1 LNHRWLLWPLALL
14 AMLAFVGLGRW
25 QLRRADEK
33 QAMLA
38 GVATVLAQRDAQS
51 LAAQSLQDTR
61 VYAWAAGRG
70 RFLPGPALLLDNQR
84 RGRQVGVEVF
94 RIFEPVGGRALL
106 VDLGWLPLDG
116 ARQLP
121 QVPLPANERFLRGLL
136 LPPPSPGLALGPA
149 YSVTDRERWLLT
161 RVDIAALSGG
171 LNAPLAPRVLRI
183 DPDQPIGY
191 ARDLDILPNT
201 LPPEKHRGYA
211 LQWFSL
217 AAAMLILTVF
227 LSLRRR
233 SHD

>member
-1 LNHRWLLWPLALL
+1 LNRRWLLWPLALL

-51 LAAQSLQDTR
+51 LAAQSLQDSR
-61 VYAWAAGRG
+61 AYAWAAGRG

-84 RGRQVGVEVF
+84 RGLQVGVEVF
-94 RIFEPVGGRALL
+94 RVFQPNGGRALL
-106 VDLGWLPLDG
+106 VDLGWLALDG
-116 ARQLP
+116 ARHLPQLP
-121 QVPLPANERFLRGLL
+121 ASNDEQTLRGLM

-149 YSVTDRERWLLT
+149 YTAVDRERWLLT
-161 RVDIAALSGG
+161 RIDLTALSGG
-171 LNAPLAPRVLRI
+171 LNSPLAPRVLRV
-183 DPDQPIGY
+183 DPEQPIGY

-217 AAAMLILTVF
+217 AAAMLILAVF